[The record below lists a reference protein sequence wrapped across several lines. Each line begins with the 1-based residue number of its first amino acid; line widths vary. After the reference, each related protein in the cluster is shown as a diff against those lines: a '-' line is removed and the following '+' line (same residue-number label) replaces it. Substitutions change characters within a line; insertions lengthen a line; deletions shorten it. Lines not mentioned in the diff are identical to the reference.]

1 MVQEVKMPR
10 PFTPVIQN
18 IMIHRGVLREDITR
32 TKRKVNYS
40 NN

>member
-18 IMIHRGVLREDITR
+18 IMIHRGVY
-32 TKRKVNYS
+32 KRRHNKKKKKGEL
-40 NN
+40 